1 MAFADLINRKY
12 QIQQQTATS
21 EANLRSAQAEQ
32 ARSAAATNPAEAA
45 AREAQAYGT
54 AGAET
59 GLGGYYSALGGA
71 ATSRV
76 PSEIGLAGAQS
87 EQARAE
93 AQRARSAATPISGL
107 PSLLGSGTGAP
118 SSLLNDNTEN
128 HAMGT
133 SRIDAKNGKTSVP
146 GKMPPKGQNTD
157 VTPANLT
164 PGEAV
169 LNRGAAEHLGRDV
182 IDVLNAIGN
191 IKMQG
196 DNGATTTNG
205 PVTKAPTDSE
215 NGVKGY
221 CMGGVPGYASGSS
234 GTGTVGGGQG
244 SGIDPIAGQG
254 GTWGSEPKFDPR
266 AAAGIPGVPRPAPR
280 PIPLADGM
288 SDIPEPGAAVGYA
301 DGTSDVY
308 SANSRAPISDAANMG
323 RNYPGRNDEV
333 STKISQ
339 LRGGQPV
346 GNGVDRVMAAT
357 HADAVRNASA
367 GKSEG
372 LPSSPQTQKGGTTPG
387 YAKGTAK
394 VPGKGAKKP
403 PAAGASKITPEM
415 LAQLMALSKGGG
427 GMIPPGQGAP
437 MPMPMPQV
445 AGPGQ

>member
-12 QIQQQTATS
+12 QILGQTAQS
-21 EANLRSAQAEQ
+21 ESDLRAAQAGQ
-32 ARSAAATNPAEAA
+32 IRGATALAPGEAA
-45 AREAQAYGT
+45 AREAQAFGT

-71 ATSRV
+71 TTARV
-76 PSEIGLAGAQS
+76 PSEIGLAGAQAAAARG
-87 EQARAE
+87 QAGE
-93 AQRARSAATPISGL
+93 STARTQPIPGL
-107 PSLLGSGTGAP
+107 PTLTGSGFGGSP
-118 SSLLNDNTEN
+118 SPNPSLLNDNPEN

-133 SRIDAKNGKTSVP
+133 SRINAMNGQTSVP

-196 DNGATTTNG
+196 DKGAVSTPG

-221 CMGGVPGYASGSS
+221 CMGGVPGYAQ
-234 GTGTVGGGQG
+234 GTGDIGSRIGGMPGPGGGYWGPNGDTPPAPG
-244 SGIDPIAGQG
+244 SNTGIRNSVPGMG
-254 GTWGSEPKFDPR
+254 
-266 AAAGIPGVPRPAPR
+266 GVPRPAPASG
-280 PIPLADGM
+280 PAKPAPSIMGYADGM

-301 DGTSDVY
+301 DGTS
-308 SANSRAPISDAANMG
+308 
-323 RNYPGRNDEV
+323 E
-333 STKISQ
+333 
-339 LRGGQPV
+339 
-346 GNGVDRVMAAT
+346 VMART
-357 HADAVRNASA
+357 HADAARNSQA
-367 GKSEG
+367 GEVGNDRKAMV
-372 LPSSPQTQKGGTTPG
+372 KGGKPTDSNAGEDSTKS

-403 PAAGASKITPEM
+403 AAGASKITPEM
-415 LAQLMALSKGGG
+415 LQQLMTLSKGGG

-445 AGPGQ
+445 APGGGMGQ

>member
-12 QIQQQTATS
+12 QILGQTAQS
-21 EANLRSAQAEQ
+21 ESDLRAAQAGQ
-32 ARSAAATNPAEAA
+32 IRGATALAPGEAA
-45 AREAQAYGT
+45 AREAQAFGT

-71 ATSRV
+71 TTARV
-76 PSEIGLAGAQS
+76 PSEVGLAGAQS
-87 EQARAE
+87 EQARAQAAE
-93 AQRARSAATPISGL
+93 STARTSAIPGITDWLKGTSIDNNSG
-107 PSLLGSGTGAP
+107 G
-118 SSLLNDNTEN
+118 NF
-128 HAMGT
+128 AMGT
-133 SRIDAKNGKTSVP
+133 DRVNAMNGKTSVP
-146 GKMPPKGQNTD
+146 GKMPPQGQNTD

-196 DNGATTTNG
+196 DKGAVSTPG

-221 CMGGVPGYASGSS
+221 CMGGVPGYAQ
-234 GTGTVGGGQG
+234 GTGDVGSRIGGMPGPGGGYWGPNGDTPPAPG
-244 SGIDPIAGQG
+244 SNTGIRNSVPGMG
-254 GTWGSEPKFDPR
+254 
-266 AAAGIPGVPRPAPR
+266 GVPRPAPASG
-280 PIPLADGM
+280 PAKPAPSIMGYADGM

-301 DGTSDVY
+301 DGTS
-308 SANSRAPISDAANMG
+308 
-323 RNYPGRNDEV
+323 E
-333 STKISQ
+333 
-339 LRGGQPV
+339 
-346 GNGVDRVMAAT
+346 VMART
-357 HADAVRNASA
+357 HADAARNSQA
-367 GKSEG
+367 GEVGNDRKAMV
-372 LPSSPQTQKGGTTPG
+372 KGGKPTDSNAGEDSTKS

-403 PAAGASKITPEM
+403 AAGASKITPEM
-415 LAQLMALSKGGG
+415 LQQLMSLSKGGG

-445 AGPGQ
+445 APGGGMGP

>member
-1 MAFADLINRKY
+1 MFSDLINRKY
-12 QIQQQTATS
+12 QIEQQRASS
-21 EANLRSAQAEQ
+21 EANLQSAQAAQ
-32 ARSAAATNPAEAA
+32 ARSVTATNPAEAA

-54 AGAET
+54 AGAEH

-71 ATSRV
+71 TTARV
-76 PSEIGLAGAQS
+76 PSEIGLAGAQAG
-87 EQARAE
+87 EAAART
-93 AQRARSAATPISGL
+93 SSIPGL
-107 PSLLGSGTGAP
+107 NLPNLLGVGGIPSASGGP
-118 SSLLNDNTEN
+118 SSPLSINPED

-133 SRIDAKNGKTSVP
+133 SRINAMNGKTSVP
-146 GKMPPKGQNTD
+146 GQMPPKGQNTD

-191 IKMQG
+191 IKMHG
-196 DNGATTTNG
+196 DQGATQGAG
-205 PVTKAPTDSE
+205 PATQAPTDSE

-234 GTGTVGGGQG
+234 GAGTVGGGQG

-301 DGTSDVY
+301 DGTS
-308 SANSRAPISDAANMG
+308 
-323 RNYPGRNDEV
+323 E
-333 STKISQ
+333 
-339 LRGGQPV
+339 
-346 GNGVDRVMAAT
+346 VMART
-357 HADAVRNASA
+357 HADAARNSQAGGTGEVGKDRKATVKA
-367 GKSEG
+367 GK
-372 LPSSPQTQKGGTTPG
+372 PSDSDKGEESTRS

-394 VPGKGAKKP
+394 VPGKAKAAPK
-403 PAAGASKITPEM
+403 AGASKITPEM
-415 LAQLMALSKGGG
+415 LQQLMALSKGGG

-445 AGPGQ
+445 APGGGMGP

>member
-1 MAFADLINRKY
+1 MFSDLIDRKY
-12 QIQQQTATS
+12 QILGQTAQS
-21 EANLRSAQAEQ
+21 EAGLRSAQAGLATSQ
-32 ARSAAATNPAEAA
+32 TQTNPAEAA
-45 AREAQAYGT
+45 AREAQAYGM
-54 AGAET
+54 AGAEH

-71 ATSRV
+71 TTARV
-76 PSEIGLAGAQS
+76 PSEIGLAGT
-87 EQARAE
+87 QAGE
-93 AQRARSAATPISGL
+93 AAARTSSIPGL
-107 PSLLGSGTGAP
+107 NLPNLLGAGGIPSASGGP
-118 SSLLNDNTEN
+118 SSPLNINPED

-133 SRIDAKNGKTSVP
+133 SRINAMNGKTSVP

-191 IKMQG
+191 IKMHG
-196 DNGATTTNG
+196 DQGATQGAG
-205 PVTKAPTDSE
+205 PATQAPTDSE

-234 GTGTVGGGQG
+234 GAGTVGGGQG

-280 PIPLADGM
+280 PIPLA
-288 SDIPEPGAAVGYA
+288 E
-301 DGTSDVY
+301 GTSQV
-308 SANSRAPISDAANMG
+308 PGPHDA
-323 RNYPGRNDEV
+323 
-333 STKISQ
+333 I
-339 LRGGQPV
+339 
-346 GNGVDRVMAAT
+346 MAAT
-357 HADAVRNASA
+357 HADAARNSQAGGSGEVGEDKPAKVKA
-367 GKSEG
+367 GK
-372 LPSSPQTQKGGTTPG
+372 PSDSDKGEDSTKG

-403 PAAGASKITPEM
+403 AAGASKITPEM
-415 LAQLMALSKGGG
+415 LQQLMALSKGGG

-445 AGPGQ
+445 APSGGMGP

>member
-12 QIQQQTATS
+12 QILGQTAQS
-21 EANLRSAQAEQ
+21 ESDLRAAQAGQ
-32 ARSAAATNPAEAA
+32 IRGATALAPGEAA
-45 AREAQAYGT
+45 AREAQAFGT

-71 ATSRV
+71 TTARV
-76 PSEIGLAGAQS
+76 PSEVGLAGAQS
-87 EQARAE
+87 EQARAQAAE
-93 AQRARSAATPISGL
+93 STARTSAIPGITDWLKGTSIDNNSG
-107 PSLLGSGTGAP
+107 G
-118 SSLLNDNTEN
+118 NF
-128 HAMGT
+128 AMGT
-133 SRIDAKNGKTSVP
+133 DRVNAMNGKTSVP
-146 GKMPPKGQNTD
+146 GKMPPQGQNTD

-196 DNGATTTNG
+196 DKGAVSTPG

-221 CMGGVPGYASGSS
+221 CMGGVPGYAQ
-234 GTGTVGGGQG
+234 GTGDIGSRIGGMPGPGGGYWGPNGDTPPAPG
-244 SGIDPIAGQG
+244 SNTGIRNSVPGMG
-254 GTWGSEPKFDPR
+254 
-266 AAAGIPGVPRPAPR
+266 GVPRPPPAGGPAKPAPS
-280 PIPLADGM
+280 IMGYADGM

-301 DGTSDVY
+301 DGTS
-308 SANSRAPISDAANMG
+308 
-323 RNYPGRNDEV
+323 EV
-333 STKISQ
+333 IA
-339 LRGGQPV
+339 R
-346 GNGVDRVMAAT
+346 T
-357 HADAVRNASA
+357 HADAARNSQA
-367 GKSEG
+367 GEVGNDRKAMV
-372 LPSSPQTQKGGTTPG
+372 KGGKPTDSNAGEDSTKS

-403 PAAGASKITPEM
+403 AAGASKITPEM
-415 LAQLMALSKGGG
+415 LQQLMSLSKGGG

-445 AGPGQ
+445 APGGGMGP

>member
-12 QIQQQTATS
+12 QILGQTAQS
-21 EANLRSAQAEQ
+21 ESDLRAAQAGQ
-32 ARSAAATNPAEAA
+32 IRGATALAPGEAA
-45 AREAQAYGT
+45 AREAQAFGT

-71 ATSRV
+71 TTARV
-76 PSEIGLAGAQS
+76 PSEVGLAGAQS
-87 EQARAE
+87 EQARAQAAE
-93 AQRARSAATPISGL
+93 STARTSAIPGITDWLKGTSIDNNSG
-107 PSLLGSGTGAP
+107 G
-118 SSLLNDNTEN
+118 NF
-128 HAMGT
+128 AMGT
-133 SRIDAKNGKTSVP
+133 DRVNAMNGKTSVP
-146 GKMPPKGQNTD
+146 GKMPPQGQNTD

-196 DNGATTTNG
+196 DKGAVSTPG

-221 CMGGVPGYASGSS
+221 RMGGVPGYAQ
-234 GTGTVGGGQG
+234 GTGDIGSRIGGMPGPGGGYWGPNGDTPPAPG
-244 SGIDPIAGQG
+244 SNTGIRNSVPGMG
-254 GTWGSEPKFDPR
+254 
-266 AAAGIPGVPRPAPR
+266 GVPRPAPASG
-280 PIPLADGM
+280 PAKPAPSIMGYADGM

-301 DGTSDVY
+301 DGTS
-308 SANSRAPISDAANMG
+308 
-323 RNYPGRNDEV
+323 E
-333 STKISQ
+333 
-339 LRGGQPV
+339 
-346 GNGVDRVMAAT
+346 VMART
-357 HADAVRNASA
+357 HADAARNSQA
-367 GKSEG
+367 GEVGNDRKAMV
-372 LPSSPQTQKGGTTPG
+372 KGGKPTDSNAGEDSTKS

-403 PAAGASKITPEM
+403 AAGASKITPEM
-415 LAQLMALSKGGG
+415 LQQLMSLSKGGG

-445 AGPGQ
+445 APGGGMGP

>member
-21 EANLRSAQAEQ
+21 EANLRAAQAEQ

-54 AGAET
+54 AGAER
-59 GLGGYYSALGGA
+59 GFGGYYTALGGA
-71 ATSRV
+71 ATARV
-76 PSEIGLAGAQS
+76 PSEVGLAGAQA

-93 AQRARSAATPISGL
+93 AEAARSRAAAIPISGL
-107 PSLLGSGTGAP
+107 PNLIGSGFGGAP
-118 SSLLNDNTEN
+118 KAPDSSLLNDNPEN

-133 SRIDAKNGKTSVP
+133 SRINAMSGKTSVP

-196 DNGATTTNG
+196 DQGASQTNG

-221 CMGGVPGYASGSS
+221 SMGGVPGYADGMSDSRNPPRGDTDGMSYATGSS
-234 GTGTVGGGQG
+234 NIDPKS
-244 SGIDPIAGQG
+244 SGIDAMPGQG
-254 GTWGSEPKFDPR
+254 GYWGPTGDALPQPAPPASTQPKPQPSVMGGVTFGKR
-266 AAAGIPGVPRPAPR
+266 VGGVPGY
-280 PIPLADGM
+280 ADGM
-288 SDIPEPGAAVGYA
+288 SDVPEPGAAVGMA
-301 DGTSDVY
+301 DGAS
-308 SANSRAPISDAANMG
+308 
-323 RNYPGRNDEV
+323 
-333 STKISQ
+333 
-339 LRGGQPV
+339 
-346 GNGVDRVMAAT
+346 RVMAAT
-357 HADAVRNASA
+357 HADAARNSQAGEVGNDRKASVKA
-367 GKSEG
+367 GVPKSSNAGEE
-372 LPSSPQTQKGGTTPG
+372 STKG
-387 YAKGTAK
+387 YAKGTSK

-403 PAAGASKITPEM
+403 PQAGASKITPEM
-415 LAQLMALSKGGG
+415 LQQLMALSKGGG
-427 GMIPPGQGAP
+427 GMIPPGQGAS

-445 AGPGQ
+445 QGAGP

>member
-12 QIQQQTATS
+12 QILGQTAQS
-21 EANLRSAQAEQ
+21 ESDLRAAQAGQ
-32 ARSAAATNPAEAA
+32 IRGATALAPGEAA
-45 AREAQAYGT
+45 AREAQAFGT

-59 GLGGYYSALGGA
+59 GLGGYYSALGETQPGL
-71 ATSRV
+71 AT
-76 PSEIGLAGAQS
+76 SEIGLRGAQAGQAGA
-87 EQARAE
+87 EAERARASL
-93 AQRARSAATPISGL
+93 QPIPGL
-107 PSLLGSGTGAP
+107 SNLLGSGFGGAP
-118 SSLLNDNTEN
+118 DKTLLNDNPEN

-133 SRIDAKNGKTSVP
+133 SRINAMDGKTSVP
-146 GKMPPKGQNTD
+146 GKMPPQGQNTD

-196 DNGATTTNG
+196 DKGAVSTPG

-221 CMGGVPGYASGSS
+221 CMGGVPGYAQ
-234 GTGTVGGGQG
+234 GTGDIGSRIGGMPGPGGGYWGPNGDTPPAPG
-244 SGIDPIAGQG
+244 SNTGIRNSVPGMG
-254 GTWGSEPKFDPR
+254 
-266 AAAGIPGVPRPAPR
+266 GVPRPAPASG
-280 PIPLADGM
+280 PAKPAPSIMGYADGM

-301 DGTSDVY
+301 DGTS
-308 SANSRAPISDAANMG
+308 
-323 RNYPGRNDEV
+323 E
-333 STKISQ
+333 
-339 LRGGQPV
+339 
-346 GNGVDRVMAAT
+346 VMART
-357 HADAVRNASA
+357 HADAARNSHVGEVGTDKPKAAVKA
-367 GKSEG
+367 GKPTDSN
-372 LPSSPQTQKGGTTPG
+372 KGEDSTKG

-403 PAAGASKITPEM
+403 AAGASKITPEM
-415 LAQLMALSKGGG
+415 LQQLMALSKGGG

-445 AGPGQ
+445 APQQGSV

>member
-12 QIQQQTATS
+12 QILGQTAQS
-21 EANLRSAQAEQ
+21 ESDLRAAQAGQ
-32 ARSAAATNPAEAA
+32 IRGATALAPGEAA
-45 AREAQAYGT
+45 AREAQAFGT

-71 ATSRV
+71 TTARV
-76 PSEIGLAGAQS
+76 PSEVGLAGAQS
-87 EQARAE
+87 EQARAQAAE
-93 AQRARSAATPISGL
+93 STARTSAIPGITDWLKGTSIDNNSG
-107 PSLLGSGTGAP
+107 G
-118 SSLLNDNTEN
+118 NF
-128 HAMGT
+128 AMGT
-133 SRIDAKNGKTSVP
+133 DRVNAMNGKTSVP
-146 GKMPPKGQNTD
+146 GKMPPQGQNTD

-196 DNGATTTNG
+196 DKGAVSTPG

-221 CMGGVPGYASGSS
+221 CMGGVPGYAQ
-234 GTGTVGGGQG
+234 GTGDIGSRIGGMPGPGGGYWGPNGDTPPAPG
-244 SGIDPIAGQG
+244 SNTGIRNSVPGMG
-254 GTWGSEPKFDPR
+254 
-266 AAAGIPGVPRPAPR
+266 GVPRPAPASG
-280 PIPLADGM
+280 PAKPAPSIMGYADGM

-301 DGTSDVY
+301 DGTSDV
-308 SANSRAPISDAANMG
+308 
-323 RNYPGRNDEV
+323 
-333 STKISQ
+333 
-339 LRGGQPV
+339 
-346 GNGVDRVMAAT
+346 MART
-357 HADAVRNASA
+357 HADAARNSQAGGSGEVGRDKPAKVTA
-367 GKSEG
+367 GKPTDSD
-372 LPSSPQTQKGGTTPG
+372 KGEESTKG

-403 PAAGASKITPEM
+403 AAGASKITPEM
-415 LAQLMALSKGGG
+415 LQQLMALSKGGG

-445 AGPGQ
+445 APGGGMGQ

>member
-12 QIQQQTATS
+12 QILGQTAQS
-21 EANLRSAQAEQ
+21 ESDLRAAQAGQ
-32 ARSAAATNPAEAA
+32 IRGATALAPGEAA
-45 AREAQAYGT
+45 AREAQAFGT

-71 ATSRV
+71 TTARV
-76 PSEIGLAGAQS
+76 PSEVGLAGAQS
-87 EQARAE
+87 EQARAQAAE
-93 AQRARSAATPISGL
+93 STARTSAIPGITDWLKGTSIDNNSG
-107 PSLLGSGTGAP
+107 G
-118 SSLLNDNTEN
+118 NF
-128 HAMGT
+128 AMGT
-133 SRIDAKNGKTSVP
+133 DRVNAMNGKTSVP
-146 GKMPPKGQNTD
+146 GKMPPQGQNTD

-196 DNGATTTNG
+196 DKGAVSTPG

-221 CMGGVPGYASGSS
+221 CMGGVPGYAQ
-234 GTGTVGGGQG
+234 GTGDIGSRIGGMPGPGGGYWGPNGDTPPAPG
-244 SGIDPIAGQG
+244 SNTGIRNSVPGMG
-254 GTWGSEPKFDPR
+254 
-266 AAAGIPGVPRPAPR
+266 GVPRPAPASG
-280 PIPLADGM
+280 PAKPAPSIMGYADGM

-301 DGTSDVY
+301 DGTS
-308 SANSRAPISDAANMG
+308 
-323 RNYPGRNDEV
+323 E
-333 STKISQ
+333 
-339 LRGGQPV
+339 
-346 GNGVDRVMAAT
+346 VMART
-357 HADAVRNASA
+357 HADAARNSQA
-367 GKSEG
+367 GEVGNDRKAMV
-372 LPSSPQTQKGGTTPG
+372 KGGKPTDSNAGEDSTKS

-403 PAAGASKITPEM
+403 AAGASKITPEM
-415 LAQLMALSKGGG
+415 LQQLMSLSKGGG

-445 AGPGQ
+445 APGGGMGP

>member
-32 ARSAAATNPAEAA
+32 ARGATALAPGEAA

-76 PSEIGLAGAQS
+76 PSEIGLAGAQAA
-87 EQARAE
+87 QARGQAGE
-93 AQRARSAATPISGL
+93 SAARIAPITGL
-107 PSLLGSGTGAP
+107 PNLLGAGGIPTASGGSTSP
-118 SSLLNDNTEN
+118 LSINPED

-133 SRIDAKNGKTSVP
+133 SRINAMNGKTNVP
-146 GKMPPKGQNTD
+146 GKMPPQGQNTD

-196 DNGATTTNG
+196 DNGAVSTNG

-301 DGTSDVY
+301 DGTSDV
-308 SANSRAPISDAANMG
+308 
-323 RNYPGRNDEV
+323 
-333 STKISQ
+333 
-339 LRGGQPV
+339 
-346 GNGVDRVMAAT
+346 MART
-357 HADAVRNASA
+357 HADAARNAGA
-367 GKSEG
+367 GGEVGNDRKAAVKSG
-372 LPSSPQTQKGGTTPG
+372 KPTDSNKGEESTKG

-403 PAAGASKITPEM
+403 PQAGASKITPEM
-415 LAQLMALSKGGG
+415 LQQLMALSKGGG

>member
-12 QIQQQTATS
+12 QILGQTAQS
-21 EANLRSAQAEQ
+21 ESDLRAAQAGQ
-32 ARSAAATNPAEAA
+32 IRGATALAPGEAA
-45 AREAQAYGT
+45 AREAQAFGT

-71 ATSRV
+71 TTARV
-76 PSEIGLAGAQS
+76 PSEIGLTSAQTGLAGAQTAES
-87 EQARAE
+87 LARTQAIPGV
-93 AQRARSAATPISGL
+93 TDWL
-107 PSLLGSGTGAP
+107 KGTTINP
-118 SSLLNDNTEN
+118 ED

-133 SRIDAKNGKTSVP
+133 SRINAMNGQTSVP
-146 GKMPPKGQNTD
+146 GKMPPQGQNTD

-196 DNGATTTNG
+196 DKGAVSTPG

-221 CMGGVPGYASGSS
+221 CMGGVPGYAQ
-234 GTGTVGGGQG
+234 GTGDIGSRIGGMPGPGGGYWGPNGDTPPAPG
-244 SGIDPIAGQG
+244 SNTGIRNSVPGMG
-254 GTWGSEPKFDPR
+254 
-266 AAAGIPGVPRPAPR
+266 GVPRPAPASG
-280 PIPLADGM
+280 PAKPVPSIMGYADGM

-301 DGTSDVY
+301 DGTS
-308 SANSRAPISDAANMG
+308 
-323 RNYPGRNDEV
+323 E
-333 STKISQ
+333 
-339 LRGGQPV
+339 
-346 GNGVDRVMAAT
+346 VMART
-357 HADAVRNASA
+357 HADAARNSHVGEVGTDKPKAAVKA
-367 GKSEG
+367 GKPTDSN
-372 LPSSPQTQKGGTTPG
+372 KGEDSTKG

-403 PAAGASKITPEM
+403 AAGASKNTPEM
-415 LAQLMALSKGGG
+415 LQQLMALSKGGG

-445 AGPGQ
+445 APQQGSV